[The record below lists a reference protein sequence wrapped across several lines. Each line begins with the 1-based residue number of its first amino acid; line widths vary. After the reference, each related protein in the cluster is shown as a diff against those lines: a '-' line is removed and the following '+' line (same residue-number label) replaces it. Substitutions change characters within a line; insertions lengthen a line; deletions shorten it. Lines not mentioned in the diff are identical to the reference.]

1 MNEFRVEV
9 PQADLDDLHARIAA
23 ARWPDAWPDATYGI
37 TVDRV
42 RHLADRWLTLDWRA
56 HERRLNAYPQFT
68 TTIDGEN
75 IYFLH
80 VRSASPD
87 AVPLILTHG
96 WPGSVIEF
104 LDLIPLLTEHFHL
117 VIPAIPGF
125 GFAGPT
131 RAAGWGQERVARA
144 WASLMRLLGYE
155 RYGAQGGDWG
165 SGISRLL
172 AVAAPDQVLGV
183 HVNYLP
189 SGGTPTGPLSATD
202 QARLDRTLKLAANR
216 HPHQV
221 LFADAPQ
228 TLAYA
233 LNDSP
238 VGLLAFI
245 ADKFDRWA
253 DPAAP
258 IADDVILADVMHYW
272 LTGTAGS
279 SARLIKESGAVT
291 TCPAPLGVA
300 VLPQDIVQSIRPLV
314 EQRHDVRR
322 WTEYPRGGHFAA
334 LEVPA
339 LLAADVTAFFQ
350 SLVREGAG
358 AARA

>member
-42 RHLADRWLTLDWRA
+42 RHLADRWLTLDWRV

-172 AVAAPDQVLGV
+172 AVAAPDQVFGV

-189 SGGTPTGPLSATD
+189 SGGTP
-202 QARLDRTLKLAANR
+202 RRR
-216 HPHQV
+216 H
-221 LFADAPQ
+221 
-228 TLAYA
+228 
-233 LNDSP
+233 
-238 VGLLAFI
+238 
-245 ADKFDRWA
+245 
-253 DPAAP
+253 
-258 IADDVILADVMHYW
+258 
-272 LTGTAGS
+272 
-279 SARLIKESGAVT
+279 
-291 TCPAPLGVA
+291 
-300 VLPQDIVQSIRPLV
+300 
-314 EQRHDVRR
+314 
-322 WTEYPRGGHFAA
+322 
-334 LEVPA
+334 A
-339 LLAADVTAFFQ
+339 LLADRHGR
-350 SLVREGAG
+350 LLG
-358 AARA
+358 AADQGERGRDDVPGAVGGGGPPAGHRPVDPPPGRAAP